1 VRIALIYPPPW
12 KIPAP
17 GESLDAAGDGP
28 PDDYQAGDLDA
39 DFFQTPYG
47 LFSLGAQALRAGH
60 QVKVLNLSGFAWSKV
75 EEVIG
80 ALDAD
85 LFAMSCWTSNR
96 RGVALVAAEIKRA
109 HPDAHVLIGGPHATP
124 LGREML
130 EHYPAIDT
138 VSLGESEEQ
147 FMELVARL
155 GRGEDPRGIHGTL
168 YRDRLGVHAAPGR
181 GSIHDLDTLA
191 SPHEYF
197 DTHIV
202 MTSRGCPWQCTFCG
216 AETTWG
222 RGFRGQSVSYVL
234 DALEKAV
241 RRLSVKMVQIKDD
254 TFTTNKK
261 RVLELCQGIRER
273 KLSFLWSCDTR
284 VDVLTDELLY
294 EMRLAGC
301 QRLSLGVETGSPTI
315 LGNINKR
322 ITIQKIEAAAAMAKR
337 VGIQVRF
344 YMMLGNRGETA
355 ETFQET
361 LEFLARV
368 KPHQYI
374 FSCLTIYPGTE
385 DFQQAE
391 REKWLDRE
399 VYFSQ
404 RFQEFK
410 VPFDASEEVTE
421 LLNAWFAENKGLQ
434 DFYREGIPEYREILS
449 HLGDYH
455 AAHLDLAGAYY
466 RAGQLELAERHVRRA
481 LELGTPVPGL
491 ALNYLAC
498 IAFLKGDLSG
508 MQDHFM
514 AAARLDPQHLVL
526 IENVQA
532 ARAWFKADGPKR
544 GLPLHLVGK
553 HDFQLFERT
562 AQPALPGPL
571 PEDYATWDAPTA
583 ESRDPDAAQPAQG
596 VDGLHGSVVDR
607 QRQPINFRSRRLP
620 VL

>member
-1 VRIALIYPPPW
+1 MRIALIYPPPW
-12 KIPAP
+12 KIPGP
-17 GESLDAAGDGP
+17 GEASDATGDGP
-28 PDDYQAGDLDA
+28 PSDYQAGDLDA

-60 QVKVLNLSGFAWSKV
+60 QVKVLNLSGFSWTKV
-75 EEVIG
+75 EEVI
-80 ALDAD
+80 ASLDAE
-85 LFAMSCWTSNR
+85 LFGMSCWTSNR
-96 RGVALVAAEIKRA
+96 RGVALVAAEIKRV
-109 HPDAHVLIGGPHATP
+109 HPTAHVLIGGPHATP

-138 VSLGESEEQ
+138 VALGESEET
-147 FMELVARL
+147 FMELVGRL
-155 GRGEDPRGIHGTL
+155 AAGEEPRAIPGTL
-168 YRDRLGVHAAPGR
+168 YRDVHGVLAAPTR
-181 GSIHDLDTLA
+181 ASIHDLDTLA

-241 RRLSVKMVQIKDD
+241 ARLPVKMVQIKDD

-261 RVLELCQGIRER
+261 RVLELCQGIRAR
-273 KLSFLWSCDTR
+273 GLQFLWSCDTR
-284 VDVLTDELLY
+284 VDVLSDELLH

-301 QRLSLGVETGSPTI
+301 QRLSLGVETGSPSV
-315 LGNINKR
+315 LSNINKR
-322 ITIQKIEAAAAMAKR
+322 ITIEKIEAAAAMAKR

-361 LEFLARV
+361 LAFLARV

-399 VYFSQ
+399 VYFSGD
-404 RFQEFK
+404 FQEFK
-410 VPFDASEEVTE
+410 VPFDATDEVTA
-421 LLNAWFAENKGLQ
+421 LLNSWFAENKGLQ
-434 DFYREGIPEYREILS
+434 DFYREGIEEYQAILAN
-449 HLGDYH
+449 LGEHH
-455 AAHLDLAGAYY
+455 AAHLDLAGAYFRVGVLD
-466 RAGQLELAERHVRRA
+466 RAELHARRA
-481 LELGTPVPGL
+481 LELGIPVPGL

-498 IAFLKGDLSG
+498 IAFLKGDLTG

-514 AAARLDPQHLVL
+514 AAARIDPQHLVL

-532 ARAWFKADGPKR
+532 ARAWFKAEGAKR

-562 AQPALPGPL
+562 QQPALPGPL
-571 PEDYATWDAPTA
+571 AEDFATWEAASSLPQEG
-583 ESRDPDAAQPAQG
+583 ESPALES
-596 VDGLHGSVVDR
+596 LHGSVVDR

-620 VL
+620 VV

>member
-12 KIPAP
+12 KIPGP
-17 GESLDAAGDGP
+17 GEVLDAAGDGP
-28 PDDYQAGDLDA
+28 PSDYQVGDLDA

-75 EEVIG
+75 VEVVRS
-80 ALDAD
+80 LDAE
-85 LFAMSCWTSNR
+85 LFGMSCWTSNR
-96 RGVALVAAEIKRA
+96 RGVALVASAIKQA

-130 EHYPAIDT
+130 EHYPDIDT
-138 VSLGESEEQ
+138 VSVGESEET

-155 GRGEDPRGIHGTL
+155 TSGESTLGIPGSL
-168 YRDRLGVHAAPGR
+168 YRDGASVVAGPTRA
-181 GSIHDLDTLA
+181 SIHDLDALA

-197 DTHIV
+197 NTHIV

-222 RGFRGQSVSYVL
+222 RGFRGQSVRYVL

-241 RRLSVKMVQIKDD
+241 ARLSVKMVQIKDD

-273 KLSFLWSCDTR
+273 KLQFLWSCDTR
-284 VDVLTDELLY
+284 VDVLSDDLLR

-301 QRLSLGVETGSPTI
+301 QRLSLGVETGSPRI
-315 LGNINKR
+315 LQNINKR

-399 VYFSQ
+399 VYF
-404 RFQEFK
+404 RENFQEFK
-410 VPFDASEEVTE
+410 VPFDATEDVTQ
-421 LLNAWFAENKGLQ
+421 LLNAWFSENKGLQ
-434 DFYREGIPEYREILS
+434 DYYREGIAEYQAILGY
-449 HLGDYH
+449 LGEHH
-455 AAHLDLAGAYY
+455 AAHLDLGGAYF
-466 RAGQLELAERHVRRA
+466 REGNLDPAELHVRRA

-491 ALNYLAC
+491 ALNYLGC
-498 IAFLKGDLSG
+498 IAFARGDVSG
-508 MQDHFM
+508 MQDQFL

-532 ARAWFKADGPKR
+532 ARAWFKADGPKL
-544 GLPLHLVGK
+544 GLPLNLVGK

-571 PEDYATWDAPTA
+571 PEDYATWGTPL
-583 ESRDPDAAQPAQG
+583 ESPRDHAREQVEG
-596 VDGLHGSVVDR
+596 VAGSVVDR
-607 QRQPINFRSRRLP
+607 QRQPIEFRFRRLP
-620 VL
+620 VV

>member
-12 KIPAP
+12 KIPAS
-17 GESLDAAGDGP
+17 GEAADATGDGP
-28 PDDYQAGDLDA
+28 PSDYRPGDLDA

-60 QVKVLNLSGFAWSKV
+60 QVKVLNLSGFSWSKV
-75 EEVIG
+75 DEVVRS
-80 ALDAD
+80 LDAE
-85 LFAMSCWTSNR
+85 LFGMSCWTSNR
-96 RGVALVAAEIKRA
+96 RGVALVARAIKQYQ
-109 HPDAHVLIGGPHATP
+109 PDAHVLIGGPHATP

-130 EHYPAIDT
+130 AHYPDIDT
-138 VSLGESEEQ
+138 VSLGESEET

-155 GRGEDPRGIHGTL
+155 ASGESTLGIPGTL
-168 YRDRLGVHAAPGR
+168 YRQAGAVVAAPGR

-216 AETTWG
+216 AEATWG
-222 RGFRGQSVSYVL
+222 RGFRGQSVPYVL

-241 RRLSVKMVQIKDD
+241 TRLSVKMVQIKDD

-273 KLSFLWSCDTR
+273 KLQFLWSCDTR
-284 VDVLTDELLY
+284 VDVLSDDLLR

-301 QRLSLGVETGSPTI
+301 QRLSLGVETGSPSI
-315 LGNINKR
+315 LHNINKR

-355 ETFQET
+355 ETFRET

-399 VYFSQ
+399 IYFTEN
-404 RFQEFK
+404 FQEFK
-410 VPFDASEEVTE
+410 VPFDASEDVTQ
-421 LLNAWFAENKGLQ
+421 LLNTWFAENKGLQ
-434 DFYREGIPEYREILS
+434 DYYREGIQEYQAILAY
-449 HLGDYH
+449 LGEYH
-455 AAHLDLAGAYY
+455 AAHLDLGGAYF
-466 RAGQLELAERHVRRA
+466 RVGNWDLAEVHVRRA
-481 LELGTPVPGL
+481 LSLGTPVPGL
-491 ALNYLAC
+491 ALNYLGC
-498 IAFLKGDLSG
+498 IAFARGDISG
-508 MQDHFM
+508 MQDQFL

-532 ARAWFKADGPKR
+532 VRAWFKAEGPKR
-544 GLPLHLVGK
+544 GLPLNLVGK

-571 PEDYATWDAPTA
+571 PDDYAAWGAPLV
-583 ESRDPDAAQPAQG
+583 SPRDLEREQVEG
-596 VDGLHGSVVDR
+596 VAGSVVDR
-607 QRQPINFRSRRLP
+607 QRQPIEFRSRRLP
-620 VL
+620 VV

>member
-1 VRIALIYPPPW
+1 
-12 KIPAP
+12 
-17 GESLDAAGDGP
+17 
-28 PDDYQAGDLDA
+28 
-39 DFFQTPYG
+39 
-47 LFSLGAQALRAGH
+47 
-60 QVKVLNLSGFAWSKV
+60 
-75 EEVIG
+75 
-80 ALDAD
+80 
-85 LFAMSCWTSNR
+85 
-96 RGVALVAAEIKRA
+96 
-109 HPDAHVLIGGPHATP
+109 
-124 LGREML
+124 ML

-138 VSLGESEEQ
+138 VSVGESEEQ
-147 FMELVARL
+147 FMELVGRL
-155 GRGEDPRGIHGTL
+155 SHGQDPRGIHGTL
-168 YRDRLGVHAAPGR
+168 YRDGPRVHAAPAR
-181 GSIHDLDTLA
+181 GSIENLDALA

-234 DALEKAV
+234 NALEKAV
-241 RRLSVKMVQIKDD
+241 ARLSVKMVQVKDD

-284 VDVLTDELLY
+284 VDVLSDELLY

-399 VYFSQ
+399 IYFSQ
-404 RFQEFK
+404 NFQEFK
-410 VPFDASEEVTE
+410 VPFDASEAVTE
-421 LLNAWFAENKGLQ
+421 LLNTWFAKNKGLQ
-434 DFYREGIPEYREILS
+434 DYYRPDSAEYLEILKR
-449 HLGDYH
+449 LGDYH

-466 RAGQLELAERHVRRA
+466 REGQLELAEEHVRRA

-498 IAFLKGDLSG
+498 IAFLKGDLTG

-544 GLPLHLVGK
+544 GLPLHLTGK

-571 PEDYATWDAPTA
+571 PEDYATWEAPLA
-583 ESRDPDAAQPAQG
+583 ASRGVEAGNAGHTG
-596 VDGLHGSVVDR
+596 VDDLLGSVVDR

>member
-12 KIPAP
+12 KIPGV
-17 GESLDAAGDGP
+17 GELPDVSGDGP
-28 PDDYQAGDLDA
+28 PKDYQPGDLDA

-60 QVKVLNLSGFAWSKV
+60 QVKVLNLSGFAWGKV
-75 EEVIG
+75 EEVIRS
-80 ALDAD
+80 LDAE
-85 LFAMSCWTSNR
+85 LFGMSCWTSNR
-96 RGVALVAAEIKRA
+96 RGVALVADAIQRS
-109 HPDAHVLIGGPHATP
+109 HPGSHIVIGGPHATP

-138 VSLGESEEQ
+138 VCLGESEET

-155 GRGEDPRGIHGTL
+155 ADGDSPRGIRGTL
-168 YRDRLGVHAAPGR
+168 YRDDAGIQAAPAR
-181 GSIHDLDTLA
+181 GSIHDLDGLA

-222 RGFRGQSVSYVL
+222 RGFRGQSVPYVL
-234 DALEKAV
+234 SALAKAV
-241 RRLSVKMVQIKDD
+241 ARASVKMLQIKDD
-254 TFTTNKK
+254 TFTTNKQ
-261 RVLELCQGIRER
+261 RVRDLCRGIRER
-273 KLSFLWSCDTR
+273 KLQFLWSCDTR
-284 VDVLTDELLY
+284 VDVLSEELLRD
-294 EMRLAGC
+294 MRLAGC
-301 QRLSLGVETGSPTI
+301 QRLSLGVETGSPSI
-315 LGNINKR
+315 LSNINKR
-322 ITIQKIEAAAAMAKR
+322 ITIAKIEAAAAMAKR
-337 VGIQVRF
+337 AGIQVRF

-355 ETFQET
+355 ETFRET
-361 LEFLARV
+361 LDFLARV

-391 REKWLDRE
+391 REKWLDRQ

-404 RFQEFK
+404 DFQEFK
-410 VPFDASEEVTE
+410 VPFDASDEVTE
-421 LLNAWFAENKGLQ
+421 LLNAWFSENKGLR
-434 DFYREGIPEYREILS
+434 DFYREGIAEYQAVLAY
-449 HLGDYH
+449 LGDYH
-455 AAHLDLAGAYY
+455 AAHLDLAGAYFQ
-466 RAGQLELAERHVRRA
+466 AHQLDLAEVHVRRA
-481 LELGTPVPGL
+481 LSLGTPVPGL

-498 IAFLKGDLSG
+498 IAFMKGDLTT
-508 MQDHFM
+508 MQDHFL
-514 AAARLDPQHLVL
+514 AAARVDPQHLVL

-544 GLPLHLVGK
+544 GLPLQLVGK

-571 PEDYATWDAPTA
+571 AEDYASWDTPSSLAHDTEREA
-583 ESRDPDAAQPAQG
+583 IGSM
-596 VDGLHGSVVDR
+596 HGSVVDR

>member
-1 VRIALIYPPPW
+1 MT
-12 KIPAP
+12 
-17 GESLDAAGDGP
+17 GNGP
-28 PDDYQAGDLDA
+28 PADYRAGDLDA

-60 QVKVLNLSGFAWSKV
+60 QVKVLNLSGFAWDKV
-75 EEVIG
+75 EEIIA
-80 ALDAD
+80 ALDAE
-85 LFAMSCWTSNR
+85 LFGMSCWTSNR
-96 RGVALVAAEIKRA
+96 RGVALVAEEIKRH
-109 HPDAHVLIGGPHATP
+109 HPSAHVLIGGPHATP

-138 VSLGESEEQ
+138 VSVGESEET

-155 GRGEDPRGIHGTL
+155 ADGDNPYGIHGTL
-168 YRDRLGVHAAPGR
+168 YRSAAGVQVAPGR
-181 GSIHDLDTLA
+181 GSIHDLDALA

-222 RGFRGQSVSYVL
+222 RGFRGQSVPYVL

-241 RRLSVKMVQIKDD
+241 SRLSVKMVQIKDD

-273 KLSFLWSCDTR
+273 KLQFLWSCDTR
-284 VDVLTDELLY
+284 VDVLSDELLR

-315 LGNINKR
+315 LDKINKR

-361 LEFLARV
+361 LDFLTRV

-399 VYFSQ
+399 VYFSGD
-404 RFQEFK
+404 FQEFK
-410 VPFDASEEVTE
+410 VPFDATEDVTQ
-421 LLNAWFAENKGLQ
+421 LLNSWFEQNKGLQ
-434 DFYREGIPEYREILS
+434 DYYREGIPEYQAILAY
-449 HLGDYH
+449 LGDHH
-455 AAHLDLAGAYY
+455 AAHMDLAGAYF
-466 RAGQLELAERHVRRA
+466 RANQLDLAETHVRRA
-481 LELGTPVPGL
+481 LALGTPVPGL

-498 IAFLKGDLSG
+498 IAFLKGDLNG
-508 MQDHFM
+508 MQDHFL

-532 ARAWFKADGPKR
+532 ARAWFKAEGPKR
-544 GLPLHLVGK
+544 GLPLNLLGK

-571 PEDYATWDAPTA
+571 PDDYATWDAPGERPPEQKHPEIT
-583 ESRDPDAAQPAQG
+583 G
-596 VDGLHGSVVDR
+596 VHGSVVDR

-620 VL
+620 VV

>member
-1 VRIALIYPPPW
+1 MRIALIYPPPW
-12 KIPAP
+12 KIPGP
-17 GESLDAAGDGP
+17 GEAPDASGDGP
-28 PDDYQAGDLDA
+28 PSDYQPGDLDA

-47 LFSLGAQALRAGH
+47 LFSLAAQALRAGH

-75 EEVIG
+75 EEVV
-80 ALDAD
+80 ASLDAE

-96 RGVALVAAEIKRA
+96 RGVALTAAEIKRV
-109 HPDAHVLIGGPHATP
+109 HPESHVLIGGPHATP

-147 FMELVARL
+147 FMELIERL
-155 GRGEDPRGIHGTL
+155 SNGQGTLGIRGTL
-168 YRDRLGVHAAPGR
+168 YRGDTGVEAAPPR
-181 GSIHDLDTLA
+181 ASIEDLDSLA
-191 SPHEYF
+191 TPHQYF

-222 RGFRGQSVSYVL
+222 RGFRGQSVPYVL

-241 RRLSVKMVQIKDD
+241 ARLSVKMVQIKDD
-254 TFTTNKK
+254 TFTTNRK
-261 RVLELCQGIRER
+261 RVIELCRGIRER
-273 KLSFLWSCDTR
+273 ELSFLWSCDTR
-284 VDVLTDELLY
+284 VDVLSDELLL

-315 LGNINKR
+315 LKEINKR
-322 ITIQKIEAAAAMAKR
+322 ITLDKIEQAAAMAKR

-361 LEFLARV
+361 LDFLSRV

-391 REKWLDRE
+391 REKWLDRK
-399 VYFSQ
+399 VYFEQ
-404 RFQEFK
+404 DFQEFK
-410 VPFDASEEVTE
+410 VPFDATEEVTE
-421 LLNAWFAENKGLQ
+421 LLNGWFAENKGLQ
-434 DFYREGIPEYREILS
+434 DYYREGVAEYQAILE

-455 AAHLDLAGAYY
+455 AAHLDLGGAYF
-466 RAGQLELAERHVRRA
+466 RENRLDLAEKHVRRA

-498 IAFLKGDLSG
+498 IAFLQGDITG

-532 ARAWFKADGPKR
+532 TRAWFKADGPKR

-562 AQPALPGPL
+562 QQPALPGPL
-571 PEDYATWDAPTA
+571 PEDYATWDAATDSSHARPIGGI
-583 ESRDPDAAQPAQG
+583 DG
-596 VDGLHGSVVDR
+596 VHGSVVDR
-607 QRQPINFRSRRLP
+607 QRQPINFRGRRLP
-620 VL
+620 VV

>member
-1 VRIALIYPPPW
+1 MRIALIYPPPW
-12 KIPAP
+12 KIPGP
-17 GESLDAAGDGP
+17 GELPDVSGDGP

-47 LFSLGAQALRAGH
+47 LFSLGAQAIRAGH

-75 EEVIG
+75 EEVIS
-80 ALDAD
+80 ALDAQ

-96 RGVALVAAEIKRA
+96 RGVALVAAAIKRA
-109 HPDAHVLIGGPHATP
+109 HPEAHVLIGGPHATP

-138 VSLGESEEQ
+138 VSVGESEEQ
-147 FMELVARL
+147 FMELVGRL
-155 GRGEDPRGIHGTL
+155 SHGEDPRGIHGTL

-181 GSIHDLDTLA
+181 ASIHDLDALA

-222 RGFRGQSVSYVL
+222 RGFRGQSVNYVL

-241 RRLSVKMVQIKDD
+241 ARLSVKMVQIKDD

-284 VDVLTDELLY
+284 VDVLSDELLL

-315 LGNINKR
+315 LSNINKR

-361 LEFLARV
+361 LEFLSRV

-399 VYFSQ
+399 LYFSQ
-404 RFQEFK
+404 NFQEFK

-421 LLNAWFAENKGLQ
+421 LLNAWFAKNKGLQ
-434 DFYREGIPEYREILS
+434 DFYREGIEEYQDILT
-449 HLGDYH
+449 HLGDHH

-466 RAGQLELAERHVRRA
+466 QAGQLQLAEQHVRRA

-498 IAFLKGDLSG
+498 IAFLQGDLNA

-514 AAARLDPQHLVL
+514 SAARLDPQHLVL

-571 PEDYATWDAPTA
+571 PEDYATWDAPMSL
-583 ESRDPDAAQPAQG
+583 SRDHETG
-596 VDGLHGSVVDR
+596 LEGLHGSVVDR

>member
-1 VRIALIYPPPW
+1 MRIALIYPPPW
-12 KIPAP
+12 KIPGP
-17 GESLDAAGDGP
+17 GQAADANGDGP
-28 PDDYQAGDLDA
+28 PADYQTGDLDA

-75 EEVIG
+75 EEVV
-80 ALDAD
+80 ASLDAD
-85 LFAMSCWTSNR
+85 LFGMSCWTSNR
-96 RGVALVAAEIKRA
+96 RGVALVADAIKRH
-109 HPDAHVLIGGPHATP
+109 HPAAHVLIGGPHATP
-124 LGREML
+124 LAREML
-130 EHYPAIDT
+130 EHYTAIDT
-138 VSLGESEEQ
+138 VSVGESEET
-147 FMELVARL
+147 FMDLVARL
-155 GRGEDPRGIHGTL
+155 CAGDSVQGIPGTL
-168 YRDRLGVHAAPGR
+168 YRGNSGVEAAPGR
-181 GSIHDLDTLA
+181 GSIHDLDGLA

-222 RGFRGQSVSYVL
+222 RGFRGQSVPYVL
-234 DALEKAV
+234 AALEKAIS
-241 RRLSVKMVQIKDD
+241 RLSVKMVQVKDD

-273 KLSFLWSCDTR
+273 KLAFLWSCDTR
-284 VDVLTDELLY
+284 VDVLSDELLR

-301 QRLSLGVETGSPTI
+301 QRLSLGVETGSPSI
-315 LGNINKR
+315 LDKINKR
-322 ITIQKIEAAAAMAKR
+322 ITVQKIEAAAAMAKR

-391 REKWLDRE
+391 REKWLDRR
-399 VYFSQ
+399 VYFDQ
-404 RFQEFK
+404 DFQEFK
-410 VPFDASEEVTE
+410 VPFDATEEVTE
-421 LLNAWFAENKGLQ
+421 LLNSWFADNKGLQ
-434 DFYREGIPEYREILS
+434 DCYREGIAEYQAILAY
-449 HLGDYH
+449 LGDYH
-455 AAHLDLAGAYY
+455 AAHLDLGGAYF
-466 RAGQLELAERHVRRA
+466 RAQDLERAEFHVRKA

-491 ALNYLAC
+491 ALNYLGC
-498 IAFLKGDLSG
+498 IAFQRGDVSG
-508 MQDHFM
+508 MQDHFL

-532 ARAWFKADGPKR
+532 ARAWFKADGPKL

-571 PEDYATWDAPTA
+571 PDDYAAWDAPFA
-583 ESRDPDAAQPAQG
+583 QPPVHAAQARTG
-596 VDGLHGSVVDR
+596 NDDLHGSVVDR

>member
-12 KIPAP
+12 KIPGP
-17 GESLDAAGDGP
+17 GEAPDPAGDGP
-28 PDDYQAGDLDA
+28 PSDYQAGDLDA

-60 QVKVLNLSGFAWSKV
+60 QVKVLNLSGFVWSKV
-75 EEVIG
+75 EEVVRS
-80 ALDAD
+80 LDAE
-85 LFAMSCWTSNR
+85 LFGMSCWTSNR
-96 RGVALVAAEIKRA
+96 RGVALVSRLIKTHHPRA
-109 HPDAHVLIGGPHATP
+109 HVVIGGPHATP

-138 VSLGESEEQ
+138 VSLGESEDT
-147 FMELVARL
+147 FMELVDRI
-155 GRGEDPRGIHGTL
+155 GRGESTRGIPGTL
-168 YRDRLGVHAAPGR
+168 FRGDSGVEAAPAR
-181 GSIHDLDTLA
+181 GAIHDLDALA

-222 RGFRGQSVSYVL
+222 RGFRGQSVPYVL
-234 DALEKAV
+234 DALEKAIS
-241 RRLSVKMVQIKDD
+241 RLSVKMVQIKDD
-254 TFTTNKK
+254 TFTTDKK
-261 RVLELCQGIRER
+261 RVLALCQGIRQR
-273 KLSFLWSCDTR
+273 KLQFLWSCDTR
-284 VDVLTDELLY
+284 VDVLTEDLLR

-301 QRLSLGVETGSPTI
+301 QRLSLGVETGSPSI
-315 LGNINKR
+315 LKNINKR
-322 ITIQKIEAAAAMAKR
+322 ITIQKIEAATAMAKR

-344 YMMLGNRGETA
+344 YMMLGNRGET
-355 ETFQET
+355 EQTFRET
-361 LEFLARV
+361 LEFLTRV

-399 VYFSQ
+399 VYF
-404 RFQEFK
+404 RETFQEFK
-410 VPFDASEEVTE
+410 VPFDASDRVTE
-421 LLNAWFAENKGLQ
+421 LLNAWFAENKGLREY
-434 DFYREGIPEYREILS
+434 YREGVAEYEAILA
-449 HLGDYH
+449 HLGEYH
-455 AAHLDLAGAYY
+455 AAHLDLGGAHY
-466 RAGQLELAERHVRRA
+466 RAGNLDLAEHHVRRA

-491 ALNYLAC
+491 ALNYLGC
-498 IAFLKGDLSG
+498 IAFARGDISG
-508 MQDHFM
+508 MQDHFL

-532 ARAWFKADGPKR
+532 ARAWFKAEGPKR

-571 PEDYATWDAPTA
+571 PEDYASWGAPLV
-583 ESRDPDAAQPAQG
+583 SPRDHEREQ
-596 VDGLHGSVVDR
+596 VDGVAGSVVDR
-607 QRQPINFRSRRLP
+607 QRQPIEFRSRRLP
-620 VL
+620 VV

>member
-1 VRIALIYPPPW
+1 MRIALIYPPPW

-17 GESLDAAGDGP
+17 GEAPDASGDGP
-28 PDDYQAGDLDA
+28 PSDYQPGDLDA

-60 QVKVLNLSGFAWSKV
+60 QVKVLNLSAFTWSKV
-75 EEVIG
+75 EEVI
-80 ALDAD
+80 ASLDAE

-96 RGVALVAAEIKRA
+96 RGVALAAAEIKRV
-109 HPDAHVLIGGPHATP
+109 HPGAHVLIGGPHATP

-147 FMELVARL
+147 FMELIERL
-155 GRGEDPRGIHGTL
+155 SLGQSPLGIKGTL
-168 YRDRLGVHAAPGR
+168 YRGESGIEAAPAR
-181 GSIHDLDTLA
+181 ASIEDLDTLA
-191 SPHEYF
+191 TPHEYF

-241 RRLSVKMVQIKDD
+241 ARLPVKMVQVKDD
-254 TFTTNKK
+254 TFTTNRK
-261 RVLELCQGIRER
+261 RVIELCRGIRER
-273 KLSFLWSCDTR
+273 GLRFLWSCDTR
-284 VDVLTDELLY
+284 VDVLSDELLR

-301 QRLSLGVETGSPTI
+301 QRLSLGVETGSPKI
-315 LGNINKR
+315 LNEINKR
-322 ITIQKIEAAAAMAKR
+322 ITIEKIEAAAAMAKR

-344 YMMLGNRGETA
+344 YMMLGNRGETE
-355 ETFQET
+355 ETFRET
-361 LEFLARV
+361 LDFLARV

-404 RFQEFK
+404 DFQEYK
-410 VPFDASEEVTE
+410 VPFDASDAVTD

-434 DFYREGIPEYREILS
+434 DFYREGIDEYRAILEY
-449 HLGDYH
+449 LGDYH
-455 AAHLDLAGAYY
+455 AAHLDLGGAYY
-466 RAGQLELAERHVRRA
+466 RDNQLDLAEHHVRRA

-491 ALNYLAC
+491 ALNYLGC
-498 IAFLKGDLSG
+498 IAFLKGDIAG
-508 MQDHFM
+508 MQDQFM

-532 ARAWFKADGPKR
+532 ARAWFKADGAKR
-544 GLPLHLVGK
+544 GLPLNLVGR

-562 AQPALPGPL
+562 QQPALPGPL
-571 PEDYATWDAPTA
+571 PEDYAEWQPPFDMTRTLPLDGTGI
-583 ESRDPDAAQPAQG
+583 ES
-596 VDGLHGSVVDR
+596 VHGSVVDR
-607 QRQPINFRSRRLP
+607 QRQPINFRGRRLP
-620 VL
+620 VV

>member
-1 VRIALIYPPPW
+1 M
-12 KIPAP
+12 
-17 GESLDAAGDGP
+17 AGNGP
-28 PDDYQAGDLDA
+28 PADYRPGDLDA

-75 EEVIG
+75 EEVI
-80 ALDAD
+80 ASLDAE
-85 LFAMSCWTSNR
+85 LFGMSCWTSNR
-96 RGVALVAAEIKRA
+96 RGVALVAAAIKQS
-109 HPDAHVLIGGPHATP
+109 HPHSHVLIGGPHATP

-130 EHYPAIDT
+130 EHYPSIDT
-138 VSLGESEEQ
+138 VSLGESEET

-155 GRGEDPRGIHGTL
+155 ANGESPRGIHGTL
-168 YRDRLGVHAAPGR
+168 YRDEAGVQAAPGR

-222 RGFRGQSVSYVL
+222 RGFRGQSVPYVL

-241 RRLSVKMVQIKDD
+241 SRLSVKMVQIKDD

-261 RVLELCQGIRER
+261 RVLELCRGIRER
-273 KLSFLWSCDTR
+273 KLQFLWSCDTR
-284 VDVLTDELLY
+284 VDVLSDELLR

-315 LGNINKR
+315 LDKINKR
-322 ITIQKIEAAAAMAKR
+322 ITIQKIEDAAAMAKR

-361 LEFLARV
+361 LEFLTRV

-399 VYFSQ
+399 QYFSGD
-404 RFQEFK
+404 FQEFK
-410 VPFDASEEVTE
+410 VPFDATDEVRE
-421 LLNAWFAENKGLQ
+421 LLNAWFEQNKGLQ
-434 DFYREGIPEYREILS
+434 DYYREGIAEYQAILAY
-449 HLGDYH
+449 LGDYH
-455 AAHLDLAGAYY
+455 AAHLDLGGAYF
-466 RAGQLELAERHVRRA
+466 RANQLDLAEFHVRRA

-491 ALNYLAC
+491 ALNYLGC
-498 IAFLKGDLSG
+498 ISFLKGDVSG
-508 MQDHFM
+508 MQDHFL

-532 ARAWFKADGPKR
+532 ARAWFKAEGPKR
-544 GLPLHLVGK
+544 GLPLNLVGK

-571 PEDYATWDAPTA
+571 ADDYATWDAPGHTPA
-583 ESRDPDAAQPAQG
+583 EPNRAEITG
-596 VDGLHGSVVDR
+596 VQGSVVDR

-620 VL
+620 VV

>member
-17 GESLDAAGDGP
+17 GEAPDTAGNGP
-28 PDDYQAGDLDA
+28 PADYRAGDLDA

-75 EEVIG
+75 EEVI
-80 ALDAD
+80 ASLDAE
-85 LFAMSCWTSNR
+85 LFGMSCWTSNR
-96 RGVALVAAEIKRA
+96 RGVALVADAIKRH
-109 HPDAHVLIGGPHATP
+109 HPTAHVLIGGPHATP

-130 EHYPAIDT
+130 QHYPAIDT
-138 VSLGESEEQ
+138 VALGESEET

-155 GRGEDPRGIHGTL
+155 AEGDDLRGIPGTL
-168 YRDRLGVHAAPGR
+168 YRCQAGVQAAPAR

-222 RGFRGQSVSYVL
+222 RGFRGQSVPYVL

-241 RRLSVKMVQIKDD
+241 SRLSVKMVQIKDD

-284 VDVLTDELLY
+284 VDVLSDELLR

-301 QRLSLGVETGSPTI
+301 QRLSLGVETGSPSI
-315 LGNINKR
+315 LSKINKR
-322 ITIQKIEAAAAMAKR
+322 ITIQKIEDAAAMAKR

-361 LEFLARV
+361 LDFLSRV

-399 VYFSQ
+399 VYFSGD
-404 RFQEFK
+404 FQEFK
-410 VPFDASEEVTE
+410 VPFDASEDVTA
-421 LLNAWFAENKGLQ
+421 LLNSWFEQNKGLQ
-434 DFYREGIPEYREILS
+434 DYYREGIAEYQAILAY
-449 HLGDYH
+449 LGDHH
-455 AAHLDLAGAYY
+455 AAHMDLAGAYF
-466 RAGQLELAERHVRRA
+466 RANQLDLAEVHVRRA
-481 LELGTPVPGL
+481 LSLGTPVPGL
-491 ALNYLAC
+491 ALNYLGC
-498 IAFLKGDLSG
+498 IAFLKGDVSG
-508 MQDHFM
+508 MQDHFL

-544 GLPLHLVGK
+544 RLPLNLVGK

-562 AQPALPGPL
+562 VQPALPGPL
-571 PEDYATWDAPTA
+571 SENYAIWDAVAGA
-583 ESRDPDAAQPAQG
+583 ERRSEGERPEIAA
-596 VDGLHGSVVDR
+596 VHGSVVDR

-620 VL
+620 VV

>member
-12 KIPAP
+12 KIPGV
-17 GESLDAAGDGP
+17 GEAVDRAGNGP
-28 PDDYQAGDLDA
+28 PADYQAGDLDA

-60 QVKVLNLSGFAWSKV
+60 QVKVLNLSGFTWSKV
-75 EEVIG
+75 EEVI
-80 ALDAD
+80 ASLDAE
-85 LFAMSCWTSNR
+85 LFGMSCWTSNR
-96 RGVALVAAEIKRA
+96 RGVALVAGAIKRA
-109 HPDAHVLIGGPHATP
+109 HPAAHVLIGGPHATP

-130 EHYPAIDT
+130 EHYPAIDS
-138 VSLGESEEQ
+138 VAVGESEDT
-147 FMELVARL
+147 FMELVSRL
-155 GRGEDPRGIHGTL
+155 SSGEDTRGIPGTL
-168 YRDRLGVHAAPGR
+168 YRGVHGVEAGPAR
-181 GSIHDLDTLA
+181 ASIENLDALA

-222 RGFRGQSVSYVL
+222 RGFRGQSVPYVL
-234 DALEKAV
+234 DALEKAIA
-241 RRLSVKMVQIKDD
+241 RLSVKMVQVKDD

-273 KLSFLWSCDTR
+273 KLQFLWSCDTR
-284 VDVLTDELLY
+284 VDVLSDELLRA
-294 EMRLAGC
+294 MRLAGC

-315 LGNINKR
+315 LHNINKR

-355 ETFQET
+355 ETFHET

-391 REKWLDRE
+391 REQWLDRE

-404 RFQEFK
+404 DFQEFK
-410 VPFDASEEVTE
+410 VPFDATEDVTE
-421 LLNAWFAENKGLQ
+421 LMNAWFAENKGLQ
-434 DFYREGIPEYREILS
+434 DYYREGIEEYRAVLAY
-449 HLGDYH
+449 LGDYH
-455 AAHLDLAGAYY
+455 AAHLDLGGAYF
-466 RAGQLELAERHVRRA
+466 RANDLVNAELHVRRA

-491 ALNYLAC
+491 ALNYLGC
-498 IAFLKGDLSG
+498 IAYARGDISG
-508 MQDHFM
+508 MQDHFL

-532 ARAWFKADGPKR
+532 ARAWFKAEGPKR
-544 GLPLHLVGK
+544 GLPLQLVGK

-571 PEDYATWDAPTA
+571 PDDYAAWDAPL
-583 ESRDPDAAQPAQG
+583 ERPRDEAREG
-596 VDGLHGSVVDR
+596 REGMLGTVVDR

>member
-1 VRIALIYPPPW
+1 MRIALIYPPPW

-17 GESLDAAGDGP
+17 GEAPDTTGSGP
-28 PDDYQAGDLDA
+28 PADYRAGDLDA

-60 QVKVLNLSGFAWSKV
+60 QVKVLNLSGFTWKQV
-75 EEVIG
+75 EEVIA
-80 ALDAD
+80 ALDAE
-85 LFAMSCWTSNR
+85 LFGMSCWTSNR
-96 RGVALVAAEIKRA
+96 RGVALVADAIKRH
-109 HPDAHVLIGGPHATP
+109 HPSSHVLIGGPHATP

-138 VSLGESEEQ
+138 VSLGESEET

-155 GRGEDPRGIHGTL
+155 AHGESVQGIHGTL
-168 YRDRLGVHAAPGR
+168 YRTDAGVQAAPGR

-222 RGFRGQSVSYVL
+222 RGFRGQSVPYVL

-241 RRLSVKMVQIKDD
+241 CRLSVKMVQIKDD

-273 KLSFLWSCDTR
+273 KLQFLWSCDTR
-284 VDVLTDELLY
+284 VDVLSDELLR

-315 LGNINKR
+315 LDKINKR

-361 LEFLARV
+361 LDFLTRV

-391 REKWLDRE
+391 RERWLDRE
-399 VYFSQ
+399 VYFSGD
-404 RFQEFK
+404 FQEFK
-410 VPFDASEEVTE
+410 VPFDATEDVTQ
-421 LLNAWFAENKGLQ
+421 LLNSWFEQNKGLQ
-434 DFYREGIPEYREILS
+434 DYYREGIPEYQAILAY
-449 HLGDYH
+449 LGDYH
-455 AAHLDLAGAYY
+455 AAHMDLAGAYF
-466 RAGQLELAERHVRRA
+466 RANQLELAETHVRRA
-481 LELGTPVPGL
+481 LSLGTPVPGL

-498 IAFLKGDLSG
+498 IAFLKGDLNG
-508 MQDHFM
+508 MQDHFL

-532 ARAWFKADGPKR
+532 ARAWFKAEGPKR

-571 PEDYATWDAPTA
+571 PDDYATWDAPGQRA
-583 ESRDPDAAQPAQG
+583 PEHERPEISG
-596 VDGLHGSVVDR
+596 VHGSVVDR

-620 VL
+620 VV

>member
-12 KIPAP
+12 KIPGP
-17 GESLDAAGDGP
+17 GEPVDDSGEGP
-28 PDDYQAGDLDA
+28 PSDYQAGDLDA

-60 QVKVLNLSGFAWSKV
+60 QVKVFNLSGFAWTKV
-75 EEVIG
+75 EEVIRS
-80 ALDAD
+80 LDAE

-96 RGVALVAAEIKRA
+96 RGVALAAREIKRH
-109 HPDAHVLIGGPHATP
+109 HPEAHVLIGGPHATP
-124 LGREML
+124 FAREML
-130 EHYPAIDT
+130 AHYPDIDS
-138 VSLGESEEQ
+138 VSVGESEET
-147 FMELVARL
+147 FMELVGRL
-155 GRGEDPRGIHGTL
+155 SNGESLAGIPGTY
-168 YRDRLGVHAAPGR
+168 YRAGSEVVAAPGR
-181 GSIHDLDTLA
+181 GAIHDLDTLA

-197 DTHIV
+197 NTHIV

-222 RGFRGQSVSYVL
+222 RGFRGQSVAYVL

-241 RRLSVKMVQIKDD
+241 SRLSVKMVQVKDD

-273 KLSFLWSCDTR
+273 NLRFLWSCDTR
-284 VDVLTDELLY
+284 VDVLSDDLLR

-301 QRLSLGVETGSPTI
+301 QRLSLGVETGSPRI
-315 LGNINKR
+315 LKNINKR
-322 ITIQKIEAAAAMAKR
+322 ITVEKIEAAAAMAKR
-337 VGIQVRF
+337 AGIQVRF

-391 REKWLDRE
+391 REGWLDRE
-399 VYFSQ
+399 RYF
-404 RFQEFK
+404 RENFQEFK
-410 VPFDASEEVTE
+410 VPFDATEDVTV
-421 LLNAWFAENKGLQ
+421 LLNAWFAKNKGLQ
-434 DFYREGIPEYREILS
+434 DYYREGIAEYEAILGY
-449 HLGDYH
+449 LGEYH
-455 AAHLDLAGAYY
+455 AAHLDLGGAHF
-466 RAGQLELAERHVRRA
+466 RAGNLDKAEFHVRRA
-481 LELGTPVPGL
+481 VELGTPVPGL
-491 ALNYLAC
+491 ALNYLGC
-498 IAFLKGDLSG
+498 IAFARGDIGG
-508 MQDHFM
+508 MQDQFL

-544 GLPLHLVGK
+544 GLPLHLVGR

-562 AQPALPGPL
+562 VQPALPGPL
-571 PEDYATWDAPTA
+571 PDDYAEWGASLETPIN
-583 ESRDPDAAQPAQG
+583 QG
-596 VDGLHGSVVDR
+596 EERPEGIVGSVVDR
-607 QRQPINFRSRRLP
+607 QRQPIEFRSRRLP
-620 VL
+620 VV

>member
-12 KIPAP
+12 KIPGP
-17 GESLDAAGDGP
+17 GEPPDASGDGP

-75 EEVIG
+75 LEVI
-80 ALDAD
+80 ASLDAE
-85 LFAMSCWTSNR
+85 LFGMSCWTSNR
-96 RGVALVAAEIKRA
+96 RGVALVAAAIKRA
-109 HPDAHVLIGGPHATP
+109 HPESHVLIGGPHATP

-130 EHYPAIDT
+130 EHYPAIDS

-155 GRGEDPRGIHGTL
+155 SAGVDPRGIHGTL
-168 YRDRLGVHAAPGR
+168 YRDEGGVLAAPGR
-181 GSIHDLDTLA
+181 ASIHDLDALA

-222 RGFRGQSVSYVL
+222 RGFRGQSVGYVL

-241 RRLSVKMVQIKDD
+241 ARLGVKMVQIKDD

-284 VDVLTDELLY
+284 VDVLSDELLL

-315 LGNINKR
+315 LSNINKR
-322 ITIQKIEAAAAMAKR
+322 ITIKKIEAAAAMAKR

-361 LEFLARV
+361 LAFLARV

-399 VYFSQ
+399 LYFSQ
-404 RFQEFK
+404 NFQEFK
-410 VPFDASEEVTE
+410 VPFDASDEVTE

-434 DFYREGIPEYREILS
+434 DYYREGIAEYQAILA
-449 HLGDYH
+449 HLGDHH

-466 RAGQLELAERHVRRA
+466 RAGQLQLAEQHVRRA

-514 AAARLDPQHLVL
+514 SAARLDPQHLVL

-544 GLPLHLVGK
+544 GLPLHLQGK

-571 PEDYATWDAPTA
+571 PADYAAWDTPVTVPSGRVVEALD
-583 ESRDPDAAQPAQG
+583 S
-596 VDGLHGSVVDR
+596 VHGSVVDR

-620 VL
+620 VV

>member
-12 KIPAP
+12 KIPGH
-17 GESLDAAGDGP
+17 GEPLPAGGDGP
-28 PDDYQAGDLDA
+28 PPDYQPGDLDA

-60 QVKVLNLSGFAWSKV
+60 QVKVLNLSGFSWTKV
-75 EEVIG
+75 EEVVRS
-80 ALDAD
+80 LDAE
-85 LFAMSCWTSNR
+85 LFGMSCWTSNR
-96 RGVALVAAEIKRA
+96 RGVALVASAIKRHHA
-109 HPDAHVLIGGPHATP
+109 QAHVLIGGPHATP

-130 EHYPAIDT
+130 EHYSDIDT
-138 VSLGESEEQ
+138 VSVGESEAT
-147 FMELVARL
+147 FMDLVARL
-155 GRGEDPRGIHGTL
+155 ESGQAPLGIPGTL
-168 YRDRLGVHAAPGR
+168 YRVGNSVVAAPGR
-181 GSIHDLDTLA
+181 ASIHDLA

-222 RGFRGQSVSYVL
+222 RGFRAQSVHYVL
-234 DALEKAV
+234 DALEKAIA
-241 RRLSVKMVQIKDD
+241 RLSVKMVQIKDD

-261 RVLELCQGIRER
+261 RVLELCRGIRQR
-273 KLSFLWSCDTR
+273 KLQFLWSCDTR
-284 VDVLTDELLY
+284 VDVLSEDLLL

-301 QRLSLGVETGSPTI
+301 QRLSLGVETGSATI
-315 LGNINKR
+315 LENINKR
-322 ITIQKIEAAAAMAKR
+322 ITVEKIEAAAAMAKR

-344 YMMLGNRGETA
+344 YMMLGNRGET
-355 ETFQET
+355 EQTFQET
-361 LEFLARV
+361 LRFLARV
-368 KPHQYI
+368 RPHQYI

-399 VYFSQ
+399 VYFRE

-410 VPFDASEEVTE
+410 VPFDAGEELTL
-421 LLNAWFAENKGLQ
+421 LLNGWFEKNKGLQ
-434 DFYREGIPEYREILS
+434 ECYREGVAEYRAILA
-449 HLGDYH
+449 HLGEYH
-455 AAHLDLAGAYY
+455 AAHLDLGGAHF
-466 RAGQLELAERHVRRA
+466 RAGDIDAAEFHVRRA

-498 IAFLKGDLSG
+498 VAFARGDVAG
-508 MQDHFM
+508 MQDCFLK
-514 AAARLDPQHLVL
+514 AARLDPQHLVL

-532 ARAWFKADGPKR
+532 TRAWFKAHGPER
-544 GLPLHLVGK
+544 GLPLVLVGK

-571 PEDYATWDAPTA
+571 SEDYAVWEAPTTMA
-583 ESRDPDAAQPAQG
+583 TSVEGHEPVERI
-596 VDGLHGSVVDR
+596 VGSVVDR
-607 QRQPINFRSRRLP
+607 QRQPIGFRSRRLP
-620 VL
+620 VI

>member
-17 GESLDAAGDGP
+17 GEAPDTAGNGP
-28 PDDYQAGDLDA
+28 PADYREGDLDA

-47 LFSLGAQALRAGH
+47 LLSLGAQALRAGH

-75 EEVIG
+75 EEVI
-80 ALDAD
+80 ASLDAE
-85 LFAMSCWTSNR
+85 LFGMSCWTSNR
-96 RGVALVAAEIKRA
+96 RGVALVAEEIKRR
-109 HPDAHVLIGGPHATP
+109 HPAAHVLIGGPHATP

-130 EHYPAIDT
+130 QHYPAIDT
-138 VSLGESEEQ
+138 VAVGESEET

-155 GRGEDPRGIHGTL
+155 SEGEDPRGIPGTL
-168 YRDRLGVHAAPGR
+168 YRSEVGVQAAPAR
-181 GSIHDLDTLA
+181 GSIHDLDALA

-222 RGFRGQSVSYVL
+222 RGFRGQSVPYVL

-241 RRLSVKMVQIKDD
+241 SRLSVKMVQVKDD

-284 VDVLTDELLY
+284 VDVLSDELLR

-301 QRLSLGVETGSPTI
+301 QRLSLGVETGSPSI
-315 LGNINKR
+315 LNKINKR
-322 ITIQKIEAAAAMAKR
+322 ITIQKIEDAAAMAKR

-361 LEFLARV
+361 LDFLSRV

-374 FSCLTIYPGTE
+374 FSCLTIYPGTD

-391 REKWLDRE
+391 RERWLDRE
-399 VYFSQ
+399 VYFSGD
-404 RFQEFK
+404 FQEFK
-410 VPFDASEEVTE
+410 VPFDASEEVTA
-421 LLNAWFAENKGLQ
+421 LLNGWFEQNKGLQ
-434 DFYREGIPEYREILS
+434 DYYREGIAEYQAILAY
-449 HLGDYH
+449 LGDHH
-455 AAHLDLAGAYY
+455 AAHMDLAGAYY
-466 RAGQLELAERHVRRA
+466 RANQLDLAEQHVRRA
-481 LELGTPVPGL
+481 LALGTPVPGL
-491 ALNYLAC
+491 ALNYLGC
-498 IAFLKGDLSG
+498 IAFLKGDVSG
-508 MQDHFM
+508 MQDHFL

-532 ARAWFKADGPKR
+532 ARAWFKAEGPKR
-544 GLPLHLVGK
+544 GLPLNLVGR

-562 AQPALPGPL
+562 VQPALPGPL
-571 PEDYATWDAPTA
+571 PENYAAWD
-583 ESRDPDAAQPAQG
+583 DGDAAVRLPERERPEIAG
-596 VDGLHGSVVDR
+596 VHGSVVDR

-620 VL
+620 VV

>member
-1 VRIALIYPPPW
+1 MRIALIYPPPW
-12 KIPAP
+12 KIPGP
-17 GESLDAAGDGP
+17 GEAPDNGGNGP
-28 PDDYQAGDLDA
+28 PADYRAGDLDA

-60 QVKVLNLSGFAWSKV
+60 QVKLFNLSAFAWNKV
-75 EEVIG
+75 EEVIA
-80 ALDAD
+80 ALDAE
-85 LFAMSCWTSNR
+85 LFGMSCWTSNR
-96 RGVALVAAEIKRA
+96 RGVALVAEAIKRH
-109 HPDAHVLIGGPHATP
+109 HPAAHVLIGGPHATP

-138 VSLGESEEQ
+138 VAVGESETT

-155 GRGEDPRGIHGTL
+155 ADGQSPRGIAGTL
-168 YRDRLGVHAAPGR
+168 YRGESGVEAGPPRA
-181 GSIHDLDTLA
+181 SIEDLDSLA

-216 AETTWG
+216 AESSWG
-222 RGFRGQSVSYVL
+222 RGFRGQSVPYVL

-241 RRLSVKMVQIKDD
+241 GRLSVKMVQIKDD

-261 RVLELCQGIRER
+261 RVLELCRGIRER
-273 KLSFLWSCDTR
+273 KLQFLWSCDTR
-284 VDVLTDELLY
+284 VDVLSDELLR

-315 LGNINKR
+315 LSKINKR
-322 ITIQKIEAAAAMAKR
+322 ITIQKIEDAAAMAKR

-344 YMMLGNRGETA
+344 YMMLGNRGETSD
-355 ETFQET
+355 TFRET
-361 LEFLARV
+361 LDFLSRV

-391 REKWLDRE
+391 REGWLDRR
-399 VYFSQ
+399 VYFEQ
-404 RFQEFK
+404 DFQEFK
-410 VPFDASEEVTE
+410 VPFDASPEVTE
-421 LLNAWFAENKGLQ
+421 LLNSWFEQNKGLQ
-434 DFYREGIPEYREILS
+434 DYYREGIAEYQAILES
-449 HLGDYH
+449 LGEYH
-455 AAHLDLAGAYY
+455 AAHLDLAGAYF
-466 RAGQLELAERHVRRA
+466 RANQLELAEIHVRRA

-491 ALNYLAC
+491 ALNYLGC
-498 IAFLKGDLSG
+498 IAFLKGDVSG
-508 MQDHFM
+508 MQDHFL

-532 ARAWFKADGPKR
+532 ARAWFKAEGPKR
-544 GLPLHLVGK
+544 GLPLNLVGR

-562 AQPALPGPL
+562 VQPALPGPL
-571 PEDYATWDAPTA
+571 PEDYANWDAPIERSPVHERPEISGT
-583 ESRDPDAAQPAQG
+583 Q
-596 VDGLHGSVVDR
+596 GSVVDR

-620 VL
+620 VV

>member
-12 KIPAP
+12 KIPGP
-17 GESLDAAGDGP
+17 GEAPDPAGDGP
-28 PDDYQAGDLDA
+28 PSDYQAGDLDA

-60 QVKVLNLSGFAWSKV
+60 QVKVLNLSGFVWSKV
-75 EEVIG
+75 EEVVRS
-80 ALDAD
+80 LDAE
-85 LFAMSCWTSNR
+85 LFGMSCWTSNR
-96 RGVALVAAEIKRA
+96 RGVALVSRLIKTH
-109 HPDAHVLIGGPHATP
+109 HPQAHVVIGGPHATP

-138 VSLGESEEQ
+138 VSLGESEET
-147 FMELVARL
+147 FMELVDRL
-155 GRGEDPRGIHGTL
+155 SRGESTRGIPGTL
-168 YRDRLGVHAAPGR
+168 FRGDLGVEAAPSR
-181 GSIHDLDTLA
+181 GAIHDLDALA

-222 RGFRGQSVSYVL
+222 RGFRGQSVPYVL
-234 DALEKAV
+234 DALEKAIS
-241 RRLSVKMVQIKDD
+241 RLSVKMVQIKDD
-254 TFTTNKK
+254 TFTTDKK
-261 RVLELCQGIRER
+261 RVLALCQGIRQR
-273 KLSFLWSCDTR
+273 KLQFLWSCDTR
-284 VDVLTDELLY
+284 VDVLTEDLLR

-301 QRLSLGVETGSPTI
+301 QRLSLGVETGSPSI
-315 LGNINKR
+315 LKNINKR

-344 YMMLGNRGETA
+344 YMMLGNRGETE
-355 ETFQET
+355 ETFRET
-361 LEFLARV
+361 LEFLTRV

-399 VYFSQ
+399 VYF
-404 RFQEFK
+404 RENFQEFK
-410 VPFDASEEVTE
+410 VPFDASDSVTQ
-421 LLNAWFAENKGLQ
+421 LLNAWFAENKGLREY
-434 DFYREGIPEYREILS
+434 YREGVAEYEAILA
-449 HLGDYH
+449 HLGEYH
-455 AAHLDLAGAYY
+455 AAHLDLGGAHY
-466 RAGQLELAERHVRRA
+466 RAGNLDLAEHHVRRA

-491 ALNYLAC
+491 ALNYLGC
-498 IAFLKGDLSG
+498 IAFARGDISG
-508 MQDHFM
+508 MQDHFL

-532 ARAWFKADGPKR
+532 ARVWFKAEGPKR
-544 GLPLHLVGK
+544 GLPLQLVGK

-571 PEDYATWDAPTA
+571 PEDYASWGAPLV
-583 ESRDPDAAQPAQG
+583 SPRDHEREQ
-596 VDGLHGSVVDR
+596 VDGVAGSVVDR
-607 QRQPINFRSRRLP
+607 QRQPIEFRSRRLP
-620 VL
+620 VV

>member
-1 VRIALIYPPPW
+1 LIYPPPW

-17 GESLDAAGDGP
+17 GEAADTSGDGP
-28 PDDYQAGDLDA
+28 PADYRAGDLDA

-60 QVKVLNLSGFAWSKV
+60 QVKVLNLSGFAWSRV
-75 EEVIG
+75 EEVIAG
-80 ALDAD
+80 LDAE
-85 LFAMSCWTSNR
+85 LFGMSCWTSNR
-96 RGVALVAAEIKRA
+96 RGVALVADAIKRY
-109 HPDAHVLIGGPHATP
+109 HPQGHVLIGGPHATP

-138 VSLGESEEQ
+138 VSLGESEET
-147 FMELVARL
+147 FMELVVCLADGKSL
-155 GRGEDPRGIHGTL
+155 RGIHGTL
-168 YRDRLGVHAAPGR
+168 YRDESGVQAAPSR

-222 RGFRGQSVSYVL
+222 RGFRGQSVPYVL
-234 DALEKAV
+234 AALEKAV
-241 RRLSVKMVQIKDD
+241 ARLPVKMVQIKDD

-261 RVLELCQGIRER
+261 RVLELCRGIRER
-273 KLSFLWSCDTR
+273 KLNFLWSCDTR
-284 VDVLTDELLY
+284 VDVLSDELLR

-301 QRLSLGVETGSPTI
+301 QRLSLGVETGSPSI
-315 LGNINKR
+315 LDKINKR
-322 ITIQKIEAAAAMAKR
+322 ITIAKIEEAAAMAKR

-355 ETFQET
+355 ATFRET

-399 VYFSQ
+399 VYFSGD
-404 RFQEFK
+404 FQEFK
-410 VPFDASEEVTE
+410 VPFDATEQVTE
-421 LLNAWFAENKGLQ
+421 LLNSWFEQNKGLQ
-434 DFYREGIPEYREILS
+434 DYYREGIAEYQAILAY
-449 HLGDYH
+449 LGDHH
-455 AAHLDLAGAYY
+455 AAHLDLAGAYF
-466 RAGQLELAERHVRRA
+466 RANQLELAETHVRRA
-481 LELGTPVPGL
+481 LALGTPVPGL

-498 IAFLKGDLSG
+498 IAFSRGDVGG
-508 MQDHFM
+508 MQDHFL

-532 ARAWFKADGPKR
+532 ARAWFKAEGPKR
-544 GLPLHLVGK
+544 GLPLNLVGK

-571 PEDYATWDAPTA
+571 PEGFAIWDAPG
-583 ESRDPDAAQPAQG
+583 EQPPEREASEMEG
-596 VDGLHGSVVDR
+596 VHGSVVDR

-620 VL
+620 VV

>member
-1 VRIALIYPPPW
+1 MRIALLYPPPW
-12 KIPAP
+12 KISGP
-17 GESLDAAGDGP
+17 GEAADEAGNGP
-28 PDDYQAGDLDA
+28 PSDYEAGDLDA

-60 QVKVLNLSGFAWSKV
+60 QVKVLNLSAFTWAKV
-75 EEVIG
+75 EQVI
-80 ALDAD
+80 ASLDAE
-85 LFAMSCWTSNR
+85 LFGMSCWTSNR
-96 RGVALVAAEIKRA
+96 RGVALLAEAIKRF
-109 HPDAHVLIGGPHATP
+109 HPAAHVLIGGPHATP

-130 EHYPAIDT
+130 EHYPAIDS
-138 VSLGESEEQ
+138 VSIGESEDT

-155 GRGEDPRGIHGTL
+155 EAGSDPRGIPGTL
-168 YRDRLGVHAAPGR
+168 YRDVSGVKAAPAR
-181 GSIHDLDTLA
+181 ASIHDLDTLA

-222 RGFRGQSVSYVL
+222 RGFRGQSVPYVL
-234 DALEKAV
+234 DALEKAIA
-241 RRLSVKMVQIKDD
+241 RLSVKMVQVKDD

-261 RVLELCQGIRER
+261 RVLELCQGIRGR
-273 KLSFLWSCDTR
+273 KLQFLWSCDTR
-284 VDVLTDELLY
+284 VDVLSDDLLR

-301 QRLSLGVETGSPTI
+301 QRLSLGVETGSPRI
-315 LGNINKR
+315 LHNINKR
-322 ITIQKIEAAAAMAKR
+322 ITIEKIEAAAAMAKR

-355 ETFQET
+355 DTFRET
-361 LEFLARV
+361 LAFLARV

-399 VYFSQ
+399 LYFNQ
-404 RFQEFK
+404 DFQELK
-410 VPFDASEEVTE
+410 VPFDASEEVTV
-421 LLNAWFAENKGLQ
+421 LMNDWFAKNKGLQ
-434 DFYREGIPEYREILS
+434 DYYREGVAEYHDILAN
-449 HLGDYH
+449 LGDYH
-455 AAHLDLAGAYY
+455 AAHLDLGGAYF
-466 RAGQLELAERHVRRA
+466 RAQDLEQAEHHVRRA
-481 LELGTPVPGL
+481 LALGTPVPGL

-498 IAFLKGDLSG
+498 IAYARRDISG
-508 MQDHFM
+508 MQDHFL

-532 ARAWFKADGPKR
+532 ARAWFKAGGLER

-571 PEDYATWDAPTA
+571 PDDYAAWNAPLSPPRRA
-583 ESRDPDAAQPAQG
+583 DH
-596 VDGLHGSVVDR
+596 GLREGLTGSVVDQ

>member
-17 GESLDAAGDGP
+17 GEPPDDAGDGP
-28 PDDYQAGDLDA
+28 PADYQPGDLDA

-60 QVKVLNLSGFAWSKV
+60 QVKVLNLSAFTWQEA
-75 EEVIG
+75 EAVIRS
-80 ALDAD
+80 LDAE
-85 LFAMSCWTSNR
+85 LFGMSCWTSNR
-96 RGVALVAAEIKRA
+96 RGVALVADAIKRC
-109 HPDAHVLIGGPHATP
+109 HPSAHVLIGGPHATP

-130 EHYPAIDT
+130 EHYSAIDT
-138 VSLGESEEQ
+138 VALGESEET
-147 FMELVARL
+147 FMELVACL
-155 GRGEDPRGIHGTL
+155 EAGQDPRGIRGTL
-168 YRDRLGVHAAPGR
+168 FRDAQGVQAAPSR
-181 GSIHDLDTLA
+181 GSIHDLDELA
-191 SPHEYF
+191 SPHEFF

-216 AETTWG
+216 AEATWG
-222 RGFRGQSVSYVL
+222 RGFRGQSVPYVL
-234 DALEKAV
+234 NALEQAV
-241 RRLSVKMVQIKDD
+241 ARLGVKMVQIKDD

-261 RVLELCQGIRER
+261 RVIELCQGIRER
-273 KLSFLWSCDTR
+273 KLRFLWSCDTR
-284 VDVLTDELLY
+284 VDVLSDELLR

-301 QRLSLGVETGSPTI
+301 QRLSLGVETGSASI
-315 LGNINKR
+315 LHNINKR
-322 ITIQKIEAAAAMAKR
+322 ITIEKIEAAAAMAKR

-399 VYFSQ
+399 VYFTQ
-404 RFQEFK
+404 DFQEFK
-410 VPFDASEEVTE
+410 VPFDATPEVTE
-421 LLNAWFAENKGLQ
+421 LLNGWFAQNKGLQ
-434 DFYREGIPEYREILS
+434 DYYREGISEYQAILAY
-449 HLGDYH
+449 LGDHH

-466 RAGQLELAERHVRRA
+466 RAGQLDLSEVHVRRA

-498 IAFLKGDLSG
+498 IAFLKGDIPG
-508 MQDHFM
+508 MQDHFLT
-514 AAARLDPQHLVL
+514 AARLDPQHLVL

-532 ARAWFKADGPKR
+532 ARAWFKAEGPKR

-571 PEDYATWDAPTA
+571 PDDYAAWDPPGIARREQKA
-583 ESRDPDAAQPAQG
+583 GRAGVESAQ
-596 VDGLHGSVVDR
+596 GSVVDR

-620 VL
+620 VV

>member
-1 VRIALIYPPPW
+1 MRIALIYPPPW
-12 KIPAP
+12 KIPEPGAP
-17 GESLDAAGDGP
+17 PDRTGDGP
-28 PDDYQAGDLDA
+28 PADYQPGDLDA

-47 LFSLGAQALRAGH
+47 LFSLGAQARRAGH
-60 QVKVLNLSGFAWSKV
+60 QVKVLNLSGFTWRKV
-75 EEVIG
+75 EEVI
-80 ALDAD
+80 ASLDAE
-85 LFAMSCWTSNR
+85 LFGMSCWTSNR
-96 RGVALVAAEIKRA
+96 RGVALVASAIKQA

-124 LGREML
+124 LAREML
-130 EHYPAIDT
+130 QHYPAIDT
-138 VSLGESEEQ
+138 VAVGESEET

-155 GRGEDPRGIHGTL
+155 ERREPVTGIAGTL
-168 YRDRLGVHAAPGR
+168 YRDVQGIQAAPAR
-181 GSIHDLDTLA
+181 ASIHDLDSLA

-222 RGFRGQSVSYVL
+222 RGFRGQSVPYVL
-234 DALEKAV
+234 DALQKAIA
-241 RRLSVKMVQIKDD
+241 RLSVKMVQIKDD

-273 KLSFLWSCDTR
+273 ELKFLWSCDTR
-284 VDVLTDELLY
+284 VDVLSDELLR

-301 QRLSLGVETGSPTI
+301 QRLSLGVETGSPSI
-315 LGNINKR
+315 LHNINKR
-322 ITIQKIEAAAAMAKR
+322 ITIEKIEAAAAMAKR

-391 REKWLDRE
+391 REQWLDRK
-399 VYFSQ
+399 VYFNQ
-404 RFQEFK
+404 DFQEFK
-410 VPFDASEEVTE
+410 VPFDASEEVTQ
-421 LLNAWFAENKGLQ
+421 LLNDWFAENKGLQ
-434 DFYREGIPEYREILS
+434 DYYREGIPEYRAILAG
-449 HLGDYH
+449 LGDHH

-466 RAGQLELAERHVRRA
+466 RARQLDLAELHVRRA

-498 IAFLKGDLSG
+498 IAYLKGDIPG
-508 MQDHFM
+508 MQDHFL

-532 ARAWFKADGPKR
+532 ARAWFKASGPQR
-544 GLPLHLVGK
+544 GLPLELVGK

-571 PEDYATWDAPTA
+571 PEDYAIWEAVG
-583 ESRDPDAAQPAQG
+583 AAIPKLPQAVMEGMQ
-596 VDGLHGSVVDR
+596 GSVVDR